1 MDFITNPVYVL
12 SVLCFM
18 VILSVYAGKT
28 KIGKQ
33 LGGAALLVILFT
45 AVIANFIELRL
56 LTPAL
61 SRVTN
66 SVIVSFR
73 IVACNSTSGRRGCRS
88 VQ

>member
-33 LGGAALLVILFT
+33 LGGSALLVILFT
-45 AVIANFIELRL
+45 AVISNFNFINC
-56 LTPAL
+56 
-61 SRVTN
+61 S
-66 SVIVSFR
+66 SVIGSLF
-73 IVACNSTSGRRGCRS
+73 
-88 VQ
+88 